1 MSALLLAISRMASPS
16 YGRSANGT
24 TDSPIS
30 SGSRGI
36 SDIFAIQLEVT
47 GRLLEA
53 EQNKVSYDILFIRN
67 ISEQ

>member
-1 MSALLLAISRMASPS
+1 MATPS
-16 YGRSANGT
+16 YEHGANGT
-24 TDSPIS
+24 TGTSIS

-53 EQNKVSYDILFIRN
+53 EQNKVS
-67 ISEQ
+67 